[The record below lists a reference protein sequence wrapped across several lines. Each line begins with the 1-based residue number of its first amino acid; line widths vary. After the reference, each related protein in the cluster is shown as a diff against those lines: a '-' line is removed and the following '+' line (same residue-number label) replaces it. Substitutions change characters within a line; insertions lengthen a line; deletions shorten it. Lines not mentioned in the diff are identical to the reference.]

1 MEKVGKEDEDLE
13 NEVGRA
19 EMDGSQIGANPS
31 AFFSYIET
39 KLR

>member
-1 MEKVGKEDEDLE
+1 MEKVGKEDEGLE

-19 EMDGSQIGANPS
+19 ETEGSQISANLS
-31 AFFSYIET
+31 AFFSYKET